1 MRDEGPTSLY
11 SLAPAPDISAPLTG
25 SHFDFLV
32 RTFFEGTKIYTLKH
46 GTEEDNENTRPA
58 IYATFDTLFRQISIL
73 KDVIEDAPVSDDP
86 HIHLSGVA
94 DTFETVV
101 SYIHTFKEESL
112 KKAIEKAETHL
123 EQKKLE
129 LQTHIRNREYGEIA
143 AHYPDQAGVLLQQKF
158 EAAVNTAAYQRDH
171 YIPYLGIPRS
181 QNKQTKIIADSTYAA
196 HQNDLFKEDSQR
208 WGQGVRQSMG
218 MQIAQ
223 NAVVIPFHG
232 PGHK

>member
-1 MRDEGPTSLY
+1 
-11 SLAPAPDISAPLTG
+11 
-25 SHFDFLV
+25 
-32 RTFFEGTKIYTLKH
+32 
-46 GTEEDNENTRPA
+46 
-58 IYATFDTLFRQISIL
+58 
-73 KDVIEDAPVSDDP
+73 
-86 HIHLSGVA
+86 
-94 DTFETVV
+94 
-101 SYIHTFKEESL
+101 
-112 KKAIEKAETHL
+112 
-123 EQKKLE
+123 
-129 LQTHIRNREYGEIA
+129 
-143 AHYPDQAGVLLQQKF
+143 LQQKF

-181 QNKQTKIIADSTYAA
+181 QNKQTKIIADSTYAT